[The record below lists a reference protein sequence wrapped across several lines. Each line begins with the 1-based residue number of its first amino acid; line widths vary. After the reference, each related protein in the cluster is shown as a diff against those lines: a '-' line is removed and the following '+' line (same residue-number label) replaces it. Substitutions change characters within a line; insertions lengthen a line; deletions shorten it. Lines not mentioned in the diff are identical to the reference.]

1 MFSEKQKLRHYQQQ
15 TSTKGDSEGQREIFP
30 ERGAEIPIEIVIQEI
45 SKFVHI
51 SRQTLTA

>member
-15 TSTKGDSEGQREIFP
+15 TSTKGDSEVQREIFP
-30 ERGAEIPIEIVIQEI
+30 ERGAEIPKGIVIQENG
-45 SKFVHI
+45 KFVCI